1 MVKETSAFFSQT
13 DTNHTSSVNTLEPV
27 LLRST
32 GLSNLY
38 RICND
43 GKYYIFKTS
52 KSNNEHVRQLL
63 KREYE
68 IGKECSHP
76 NIVSMIAYKED
87 ATLGEGILMEYIEGR
102 TLSEFLNE
110 APTLSLRCKIFSE
123 LLSAII
129 YIHQKG
135 LVHNDIKPDN
145 ILIST
150 NGNSLKLL
158 DFGLSDSDAHYAL
171 HTLGCSSKYASP
183 ELIKHEER
191 VDVRSDIYSIGCV
204 MKEIF
209 GNKYSHISHRCLK
222 EDKESRYR
230 DVTQLANTWKK
241 RNDIWIATVF
251 FSTFFI
257 LLLLYVSFSVKQE
270 QIIETTSNHDSYI
283 IKQKQKE
290 KEADRKQA
298 QQEISV
304 PSKIKSFYL
313 IVADSIKNASHQEE
327 AQQVMMSFYQS
338 LAQYQEEM
346 LAKTNSPQEKDIFLK
361 IYTEEMNKYNDIL
374 WDIIKEKPSVYSQE

>member
-1 MVKETSAFFSQT
+1 MKETSAFFPPA
-13 DTNHTSSVNTLEPV
+13 DTNHTFSGNTHEPV
-27 LLRST
+27 LLHST

-38 RICND
+38 RICKD

-52 KSNNEHVRQLL
+52 KSNNKHVRQLL

-76 NIVSMIAYKED
+76 NIVSMIAYEED

-183 ELIKHEER
+183 ELIKHEE
-191 VDVRSDIYSIGCV
+191 
-204 MKEIF
+204 
-209 GNKYSHISHRCLK
+209 
-222 EDKESRYR
+222 
-230 DVTQLANTWKK
+230 
-241 RNDIWIATVF
+241 
-251 FSTFFI
+251 
-257 LLLLYVSFSVKQE
+257 SVEPQ
-270 QIIETTSNHDSYI
+270 H
-283 IKQKQKE
+283 
-290 KEADRKQA
+290 
-298 QQEISV
+298 
-304 PSKIKSFYL
+304 L
-313 IVADSIKNASHQEE
+313 
-327 AQQVMMSFYQS
+327 
-338 LAQYQEEM
+338 
-346 LAKTNSPQEKDIFLK
+346 KTNGLVQSNFYRI
-361 IYTEEMNKYNDIL
+361 N
-374 WDIIKEKPSVYSQE
+374 

>member
-1 MVKETSAFFSQT
+1 MKETSAFFPPA
-13 DTNHTSSVNTLEPV
+13 DTNHTFSGNTHEPV
-27 LLRST
+27 LLHST

-38 RICND
+38 RICKD

-52 KSNNEHVRQLL
+52 KSNKEHIRQLL

-76 NIVSMIAYKED
+76 NIVSMVSYKEIPSVGD
-87 ATLGEGILMEYIEGR
+87 GIIMEYIEGR
-102 TLSEFLNE
+102 TLTEFLKE

-171 HTLGCSSKYASP
+171 HTLGCSSRYASP
-183 ELIKHEER
+183 ELLKHEER
-191 VDVRSDIYSIGCV
+191 VDVRSDVYSIGCV
-204 MKEIF
+204 MREIF
-209 GNKYSHISHRCLK
+209 GRKYSYISRRCLK
-222 EDKESRYR
+222 VDKESRYR
-230 DVTQLANTWKK
+230 DVSELANTWNK
-241 RNDIWIATVF
+241 RNNLRIASIF
-251 FSTFFI
+251 FFLLLG
-257 LLLLYVSFSVKQE
+257 LLLLITFIKVKQE
-270 QIIETTSNHDSYI
+270 RIATTTYKYESYI

-298 QQEISV
+298 QLEISV

-313 IVADSIKNASHQEE
+313 IVADSVKNASHQEE

-374 WDIIKEKPSVYSQE
+374 WDIIKKKPSVYSQE

>member
-1 MVKETSAFFSQT
+1 MKETSAFFPPA
-13 DTNHTSSVNTLEPV
+13 DTNHTFSGNTHEPV
-27 LLRST
+27 LLHST

-38 RICND
+38 RICKD

-52 KSNNEHVRQLL
+52 KSNKEHIRQLL

-76 NIVSMIAYKED
+76 NIVSIVSYKEIPSVGD
-87 ATLGEGILMEYIEGR
+87 GIIMEYIEGR
-102 TLSEFLNE
+102 TLTEFLKE
-110 APTLSLRCKIFSE
+110 TPTLSLRCKIFSE

-171 HTLGCSSKYASP
+171 HTLGCSSRYASP
-183 ELIKHEER
+183 ELLKHEER
-191 VDVRSDIYSIGCV
+191 VDVRSDVYSIGCV
-204 MKEIF
+204 MREIF
-209 GNKYSHISHRCLK
+209 GRRYSHISRRCLK
-222 EDKESRYR
+222 ADKECRYR
-230 DVTQLANTWKK
+230 DVSELANTWNK
-241 RNDIWIATVF
+241 RNNLRIASIF
-251 FSTFFI
+251 FFLLLG
-257 LLLLYVSFSVKQE
+257 LLLLITFIKVKQE
-270 QIIETTSNHDSYI
+270 RIATTTYKCESYI

-313 IVADSIKNASHQEE
+313 IVADSVKNASHQEE

-374 WDIIKEKPSVYSQE
+374 WDIIKEKPSVYSHE

>member
-1 MVKETSAFFSQT
+1 MKETSAFFPPA
-13 DTNHTSSVNTLEPV
+13 DTNHTFSGNTHEPV
-27 LLRST
+27 LLHST

-38 RICND
+38 RICKD

-52 KSNNEHVRQLL
+52 KSNKEHIRQLL

-76 NIVSMIAYKED
+76 NIVSMVSYKEIPSVGD
-87 ATLGEGILMEYIEGR
+87 GIIMEYIEGR
-102 TLSEFLNE
+102 TLTEFLKE
-110 APTLSLRCKIFSE
+110 SPTLSLRCKIFSE

-145 ILIST
+145 IIIT
-150 NGNSLKLL
+150 KNGNSLKLL

-171 HTLGCSSKYASP
+171 YTLGCSSRYASP
-183 ELIKHEER
+183 ELLKHEER
-191 VDVRSDIYSIGCV
+191 VDVRSDVYSIGCV
-204 MKEIF
+204 MREIF
-209 GNKYSHISHRCLK
+209 GRKYSHISRRCLK
-222 EDKESRYR
+222 ADKESRYR
-230 DVTQLANTWKK
+230 DVSELANTWNK
-241 RNDIWIATVF
+241 RNNLWITSIF
-251 FSTFFI
+251 FFLLLG
-257 LLLLYVSFSVKQE
+257 LLLLITFIKVKQE
-270 QIIETTSNHDSYI
+270 RIATTTYKHESYI

-313 IVADSIKNASHQEE
+313 IVADSVKNASHQEE

-374 WDIIKEKPSVYSQE
+374 WDIIKEKPSVYSHE

>member
-1 MVKETSAFFSQT
+1 MKETSAFFPPA
-13 DTNHTSSVNTLEPV
+13 DTNHTFSGNTHELV

-32 GLSNLY
+32 ALSNLY
-38 RICND
+38 RICKD

-52 KSNNEHVRQLL
+52 KSNKKHIRQLL

-76 NIVSMIAYKED
+76 NIVSMVSYKEIPSVGD
-87 ATLGEGILMEYIEGR
+87 GIIMEYIEGR
-102 TLSEFLNE
+102 TLTEFLKE
-110 APTLSLRCKIFSE
+110 SPTLSLRCKIFSE

-145 ILIST
+145 IIVT
-150 NGNSLKLL
+150 KNGNSLKLL

-171 HTLGCSSKYASP
+171 HTLGCSSRYASP
-183 ELIKHEER
+183 ELLKHEER

-251 FSTFFI
+251 FSTLFI

-270 QIIETTSNHDSYI
+270 QIIETTSKHDSYI
-283 IKQKQKE
+283 FEQKE
-290 KEADRKQA
+290 KSEEIEKKKAS
-298 QQEISV
+298 QEKSV
-304 PSKIKSFYL
+304 PSKIKSLYL
-313 IVADSIKNASHQEE
+313 IVADSVKSATSQEE
-327 AQQVMMSFYQS
+327 AQKIMISFYQS
-338 LAQYQEEM
+338 LSQYQKET
-346 LAKTNSPQEKDIFLK
+346 LKKTNDQNEKDIFLK
-361 IYTEEMNKYNDIL
+361 IYIEEMNKYNEIL
-374 WDIIKEKPSVYSQE
+374 WDIIKEKPS

>member
-1 MVKETSAFFSQT
+1 MKETSAFFPPA
-13 DTNHTSSVNTLEPV
+13 DTNHTFSGNTHEPV
-27 LLRST
+27 LLHST

-38 RICND
+38 RICKD

-52 KSNNEHVRQLL
+52 KSNKEHIRQLL

-76 NIVSMIAYKED
+76 NIVSMVSYKEIPSVGD
-87 ATLGEGILMEYIEGR
+87 GIIMEYIEGR
-102 TLSEFLNE
+102 TLTEFLKE

-171 HTLGCSSKYASP
+171 HTLGCSSRYASP
-183 ELIKHEER
+183 ELLKHEER
-191 VDVRSDIYSIGCV
+191 VDVRSDVYSIGCV
-204 MKEIF
+204 MREIF
-209 GNKYSHISHRCLK
+209 GRKYSYISRRCLK
-222 EDKESRYR
+222 VDKESRYR
-230 DVTQLANTWKK
+230 DVSELANTWNK
-241 RNDIWIATVF
+241 RNNLRIASIF
-251 FSTFFI
+251 FFLLLG
-257 LLLLYVSFSVKQE
+257 LLLLITFIKVKQE
-270 QIIETTSNHDSYI
+270 RIATTTYKYESYI

-298 QQEISV
+298 QLEISV

-313 IVADSIKNASHQEE
+313 IFADSVKNASHQEE

-374 WDIIKEKPSVYSQE
+374 WDIIKKKPSVYSQE

>member
-1 MVKETSAFFSQT
+1 MKETSAFFPPA
-13 DTNHTSSVNTLEPV
+13 DTNHTFSGNTHEPV

-32 GLSNLY
+32 ALSNLY
-38 RICND
+38 RICKD

-52 KSNNEHVRQLL
+52 KSNKEHIRQLL

-76 NIVSMIAYKED
+76 NIVSMVSYKEIPSV
-87 ATLGEGILMEYIEGR
+87 GEGIIMEYIEGR
-102 TLSEFLNE
+102 TLTEFLKE

-145 ILIST
+145 IIVT
-150 NGNSLKLL
+150 KNGNSLKLL

-171 HTLGCSSKYASP
+171 HTLGCSSRYASP
-183 ELIKHEER
+183 ELLKHEER
-191 VDVRSDIYSIGCV
+191 VDVRSDVYSIGCV
-204 MKEIF
+204 MREIF
-209 GNKYSHISHRCLK
+209 GRKYSHISRRCLK
-222 EDKESRYR
+222 ADKESRYR
-230 DVTQLANTWKK
+230 DVSELANAWNK
-241 RNDIWIATVF
+241 RNNLRITSIF
-251 FSTFFI
+251 FFLLFG
-257 LLLLYVSFSVKQE
+257 LLLLITFIKVKQE
-270 QIIETTSNHDSYI
+270 RIATTTYECESYI

-290 KEADRKQA
+290 KGTDRKQA

-313 IVADSIKNASHQEE
+313 IVADSVKNASHQEE

-374 WDIIKEKPSVYSQE
+374 WDIIKEKPSVYSQK

>member
-1 MVKETSAFFSQT
+1 MKETSAFFPPA
-13 DTNHTSSVNTLEPV
+13 DTNHTFSGNTHEPV
-27 LLRST
+27 LLHST

-38 RICND
+38 RICKD

-52 KSNNEHVRQLL
+52 KSNKEHIRQLL

-76 NIVSMIAYKED
+76 NIVSMVSYKEIPSVGD
-87 ATLGEGILMEYIEGR
+87 GIIMEYIEGR
-102 TLSEFLNE
+102 TLTEFLKE
-110 APTLSLRCKIFSE
+110 SPTLSLRCKIFSE

-171 HTLGCSSKYASP
+171 HTLGCSSRYASP
-183 ELIKHEER
+183 ELLKHEER
-191 VDVRSDIYSIGCV
+191 VDVRSDVYSIGCV
-204 MKEIF
+204 MREIF
-209 GNKYSHISHRCLK
+209 GRKYSHISRRCLK
-222 EDKESRYR
+222 VDKESRYR
-230 DVTQLANTWKK
+230 DVSELANTWNK
-241 RNDIWIATVF
+241 RNNLRIASIF
-251 FSTFFI
+251 FFLLLG
-257 LLLLYVSFSVKQE
+257 LLLLITFIKVKQE
-270 QIIETTSNHDSYI
+270 RIATTTYKYESYI

-304 PSKIKSFYL
+304 PSKIKSFYF
-313 IVADSIKNASHQEE
+313 IVADSVKNASHQEE

-374 WDIIKEKPSVYSQE
+374 WDIIKEKPSVYSHE

>member
-1 MVKETSAFFSQT
+1 MKVTSAFFPPA
-13 DTNHTSSVNTLEPV
+13 DTNHTFSGNTHEPV
-27 LLRST
+27 LLHST

-38 RICND
+38 RICKD

-52 KSNNEHVRQLL
+52 KSNKEHIRQLL

-76 NIVSMIAYKED
+76 NIVSMVSYKEIPSVGD
-87 ATLGEGILMEYIEGR
+87 GIIMEYIEGR
-102 TLSEFLNE
+102 TLTEFLKE

-209 GNKYSHISHRCLK
+209 GNKYSNISRRCLK
-222 EDKESRYR
+222 ADKESRYR
-230 DVTQLANTWKK
+230 DVSELANTWNK
-241 RNDIWIATVF
+241 RNNLRIASIF
-251 FSTFFI
+251 FFLLLG
-257 LLLLYVSFSVKQE
+257 LLLLITFIKVKQE
-270 QIIETTSNHDSYI
+270 RIATTTYKCESYI
-283 IKQKQKE
+283 IKQKEKE

-313 IVADSIKNASHQEE
+313 IVADSVKNASYQEE